1 MQTVYRIN
9 TICGFKP
16 WRSGGPYYITD
27 PEIFKM
33 VEELDGSEDFYRV
46 RAPGAIEDEDHPDYN
61 EDDTLA
67 EWLYGEN
74 RTVEPEFPFI
84 LAGEVTFY
92 TE

>member
-9 TICGFKP
+9 TIAGYKP

-27 PEIFKM
+27 PEIFKLIAEM
-33 VEELDGSEDFYRV
+33 EDTSEFYRV
-46 RAPGAIEDEDHPDYN
+46 PAPGAIQDEDHPDYD

-67 EWLYGEN
+67 EWLYSN
-74 RTVEPEFPFI
+74 HTTVNPEFPFI